1 MFATFFFGAIFLLF
15 LDALLASVTMY
26 IAYSHGH
33 SRLKWFLLGL
43 VLPFFSI
50 FIALAVAMR
59 DEQRAKAARGGAP
72 APVPEPGEFS

>member
-1 MFATFFFGAIFLLF
+1 MFATFFFGAIALLVF
-15 LDALLASVTMY
+15 DILLASITMY

-33 SRLKWFLLGL
+33 SRLKWFVLGL

-72 APVPEPGEFS
+72 APVPEPGEF

>member
-1 MFATFFFGAIFLLF
+1 MFATFFFGAVALLLF
-15 LDALLASVTMY
+15 DILLASITMY

-33 SRLKWFLLGL
+33 SRGKWFVLGL

-50 FIALAVAMR
+50 FIALAVAIR

-72 APVPEPGEFS
+72 APVPEPGEF

>member
-1 MFATFFFGAIFLLF
+1 MFATYFFGALFLLF
-15 LDALLASVTMY
+15 LDALLALVTMY

-50 FIALAVAMR
+50 FIALGVAIR
-59 DEQRAKAARGGAP
+59 DERRAEAARGGAP
-72 APVPEPGEFS
+72 KPVPEPGEF

>member
-1 MFATFFFGAIFLLF
+1 MFATYFFGALFLLF

-33 SRLKWFLLGL
+33 SRLKWFALGL

-50 FIALAVAMR
+50 FIALAVAIR

-72 APVPEPGEFS
+72 APRPEPGEFS

>member
-1 MFATFFFGAIFLLF
+1 MFATFFFSAIFLLF
-15 LDALLASVTMY
+15 LDALLALVTMY

-33 SRLKWFLLGL
+33 SRWKWFLLGL

-50 FIALAVAMR
+50 FIALGVAIR

-72 APVPEPGEFS
+72 APIPEPGEF

>member
-1 MFATFFFGAIFLLF
+1 MFATYFFGTIFLIF
-15 LDALLASVTMY
+15 LDVLLALVTMY

-33 SRLKWFLLGL
+33 SRWKWFLLGL

-50 FIALAVAMR
+50 FIALGVAIR

-72 APVPEPGEFS
+72 APVPEPGEF

>member
-1 MFATFFFGAIFLLF
+1 MFATYFFGAIFLIF
-15 LDALLASVTMY
+15 LDVLLALVTMY

-33 SRLKWFLLGL
+33 SRSKWFLLGL

-50 FIALAVAMR
+50 FIALGVAIR

-72 APVPEPGEFS
+72 APIPEPGEF

>member
-1 MFATFFFGAIFLLF
+1 MFATYFFGVLFLLF
-15 LDALLASVTMY
+15 LDALLALVTMY

-33 SRLKWFLLGL
+33 SRWKWFLLGL

-50 FIALAVAMR
+50 FIALGVAIR

-72 APVPEPGEFS
+72 APIPEPGEF

>member
-1 MFATFFFGAIFLLF
+1 MFATFFFGAVALLLF
-15 LDALLASVTMY
+15 DILLASITMY

-33 SRLKWFLLGL
+33 SRGKWFVLGL

-72 APVPEPGEFS
+72 APVPEPGEF